1 MYVARVSAYT
11 DLWQHQYSSVNFSKL
26 LFKLKG
32 RFWKFS
38 ISSQT
43 AQTMT
48 SISKTTFGGC
58 TFDDILRG
66 TKSYACDYM
75 ADITISDTVNKAQDI
90 LIQHVHNILDS
101 IQIATDRT
109 VDKYYIGKTFV
120 TRRRKRSGH
129 GFMTFK
135 HMDSNT
141 WRKNG
146 ISSRWTTHKKE
157 DYGRDGM
164 VVLATVPKAAIPKH
178 IKSVHQEQYTL
189 ALEQK
194 LLHHFLLTEAD
205 PRITNNTF
213 GTGSIGKKASVA
225 YALYLAFRLSD
236 DTEDSINDSHKDNS
250 TGNTTTNIPDSMNT
264 PRTVNIPNTPNVINI
279 SSTLNTP
286 AVSTNIPPNITRR
299 MAIPDTT
306 STPNT
311 TNMPNTTNIDATMGI
326 YVSNTPDIINISDT
340 PDTANV
346 TNISNKTNITNT
358 TNMSNLTNAFDT
370 TDSSDDGREIIIIM

>member
-1 MYVARVSAYT
+1 
-11 DLWQHQYSSVNFSKL
+11 
-26 LFKLKG
+26 
-32 RFWKFS
+32 
-38 ISSQT
+38 
-43 AQTMT
+43 MT
-48 SISKTTFGGC
+48 LISKTTHGGC
-58 TFDDILRG
+58 TFEDILRG
-66 TKSYACDYM
+66 TKSYACDNLVN
-75 ADITISDTVNKAQDI
+75 ITISGTVNEAQDI

-101 IQIATDRT
+101 IQIETDRR

-120 TRRRKRSGH
+120 TRRKKPGSGH
-129 GFMTFK
+129 GFMAFN
-135 HMDSNT
+135 HMDHKT
-141 WRKNG
+141 WKKNG
-146 ISSRWTTHKKE
+146 ISSRWAVHKKE

-213 GTGSIGKKASVA
+213 GTGSIGKNASVA

-236 DTEDSINDSHKDNS
+236 DTTAQEEDSINDSHEDNG
-250 TGNTTTNIPDSMNT
+250 TGNTTTNIPDSTNT
-264 PRTVNIPNTPNVINI
+264 PWAVNIPNTPNVINI

-286 AVSTNIPPNITRR
+286 AVSTNIPPNIARKT
-299 MAIPDTT
+299 AIPDT

-311 TNMPNTTNIDATMGI
+311 TDMPNTTNIVATSMGI
-326 YVSNTPDIINISDT
+326 YYVSNTPDIINISDT

-346 TNISNKTNITNT
+346 TNISDKTNITNT

-370 TDSSDDGREIIIIM
+370 TDSSDDGREIIIIT